1 MGQALDRYQKE
12 RERTIR
18 FLLNRMSFKLKNQEI
33 EKKKKKKDNK
43 CQLEIQKS
51 KTITLYFD

>member
-18 FLLNRMSFKLKNQEI
+18 FLLSRMSYKLKNQEI
-33 EKKKKKKDNK
+33 EKKKKKKDNT